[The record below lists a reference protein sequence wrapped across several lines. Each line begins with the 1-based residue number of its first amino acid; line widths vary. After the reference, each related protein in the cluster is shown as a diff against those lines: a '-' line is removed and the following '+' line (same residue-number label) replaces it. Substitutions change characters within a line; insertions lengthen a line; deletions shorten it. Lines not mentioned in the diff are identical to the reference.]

1 MSGPATTVYRAVLV
15 VIDHE
20 GLGPEEVRREL
31 EKSRYLSVSVHSADS
46 REIDW
51 SDAHPLNNYSTSHA
65 EFERLFFVEPSPAPV
80 QPETPIMRP
89 MKTDDGRK
97 GWYVN
102 GRGFFLDIEK
112 DKDGKWSAFFRDSA
126 TGREAFADQAES
138 VQPQAEPVAWA
149 TIQKIDGSEILEKFE
164 VASNPDYIKVH
175 REWLWVPLYAGAAP
189 VAPEQT
195 PRIPDR
201 AWVSDAPS
209 FLNTNDKALWATGWN
224 ACRNAAMKGTP

>member
-1 MSGPATTVYRAVLV
+1 MPTNEWSGVMSAPAWIGTRVRDGALQQTADGVAWWAVC
-15 VIDHE
+15 
-20 GLGPEEVRREL
+20 
-31 EKSRYLSVSVHSADS
+31 
-46 REIDW
+46 
-51 SDAHPLNNYSTSHA
+51 
-65 EFERLFFVEPSPAPV
+65 VEPSPAPV

-126 TGREAFADQAES
+126 TEREAFADQAES

-189 VAPEQT
+189 VAQA
-195 PRIPDR
+195 DKL
-201 AWVSDAPS
+201 DAERYRLLRRGQHWS
-209 FLNTNDKALWATGWN
+209 VVNGIGDTLRGEALDA
-224 ACRNAAMKGTP
+224 AIDAAMKGTQ